1 MIYLNRDFRTHGG
14 ADSTAVAFLCLIDA
28 DRMIAQGIIFR
39 GGHDMTLGTK
49 IDTQEAFL
57 ADFLVNDDIS
67 LQSPFPEKLN
77 LRQLSCV

>member
-1 MIYLNRDFRTHGG
+1 
-14 ADSTAVAFLCLIDA
+14 
-28 DRMIAQGIIFR
+28 MIAQGIIFR

-57 ADFLVNDDIS
+57 ADFLVNNDIS